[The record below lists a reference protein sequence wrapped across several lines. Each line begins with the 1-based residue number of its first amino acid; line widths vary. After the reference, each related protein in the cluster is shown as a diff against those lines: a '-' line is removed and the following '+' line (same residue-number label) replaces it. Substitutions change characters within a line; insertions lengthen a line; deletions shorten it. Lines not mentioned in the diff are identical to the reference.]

1 MPSIGEELDRP
12 LANGVSEVE
21 TSTGPKKVFID
32 YQFDSYVLLT
42 INAGAMCNMPK
53 AESQRR

>member
-1 MPSIGEELDRP
+1 MPSIRGESDRP

-21 TSTGPKKVFID
+21 TSTEHKKVSID
-32 YQFDSYVLLT
+32 YQCDGYVLL
-42 INAGAMCNMPK
+42 IIKVGAMFNLPK